1 MLFMPKGS
9 RDLYSERNATA
20 VLAVLCLSAFMAIT
34 AVLLIL
40 DYDRTPNAAVT
51 QDLPSD

>member
-1 MLFMPKGS
+1 MLVPKGS
-9 RDLYSERNATA
+9 SDLYSERNATA

-40 DYDRTPNAAVT
+40 GYDRAPNAAVT
-51 QDLPSD
+51 QELPSD